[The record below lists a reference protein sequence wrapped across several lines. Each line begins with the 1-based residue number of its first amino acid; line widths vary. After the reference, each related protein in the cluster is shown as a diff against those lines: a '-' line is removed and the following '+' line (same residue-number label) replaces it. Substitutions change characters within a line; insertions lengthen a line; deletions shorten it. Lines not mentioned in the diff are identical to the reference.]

1 MSRTLRLEVSAGIV
15 AAIIG
20 VAAALAALPSFAASE
35 DYPFNIRGIVQSV
48 DKTNMKIVVQGTKS
62 SAKAVAET
70 QSKEVQYSL
79 KSVKIWKWENGKQ
92 VARNISFVKPNDEV
106 VMIGRKVSGTFVV
119 DKLTINDRKF
129 TVVGRVKDYNTAENW
144 IKVRVGRSTL
154 QHKGVVNTDIKF
166 YYDDDTTCMRLGNE
180 IDCSEIASE
189 NQGIRIDG
197 ERSSTGGK
205 WNATKIWNR
214 FPI

>member
-1 MSRTLRLEVSAGIV
+1 MSKTLRLEVSAGIV
-15 AAIIG
+15 AAILG
-20 VAAALAALPSFAASE
+20 VVAAVAALPSFAASG
-35 DYPFNIRGIVQSV
+35 DYPFNIRGVVQSV
-48 DKTNMKIVVQGTKS
+48 DKTNMKIIVVGTKS
-62 SAKAVAET
+62 SAKAVADT

-79 KSVKIWKWENGKQ
+79 KSGKIWRWENGKLA
-92 VARNISFVKPNDEV
+92 ARNINYVKPNDEV

-129 TVVGRVKDYNTAENW
+129 TVVGRVKDYNTTEKW
-144 IKVRVGRSTL
+144 VKVNVGRSTL

-166 YYDDDTTCMRLGNE
+166 YYDDDTTCYRLGNE
-180 IDCSEIASE
+180 IDCTEIVSE
-189 NQGIRIDG
+189 NQGIKIQG

-205 WNATKIWNR
+205 WNATKMWNR

>member
-1 MSRTLRLEVSAGIV
+1 MEVSAGIV